1 MSVETGVAAAPAAA
15 RRHLPPG
22 VMRNLGLLV
31 AFVLICAIG
40 LATAG
45 DRFYNPGNILT
56 ILKLAAAIGVVAIGQ
71 TFVITSGGIDLS
83 VGSVLGL
90 CTVAATLFPVQSYGW
105 GAIVFTAL
113 AVGAL
118 CGAINGVMVAY
129 GRIVAFIATL
139 AMLVAAKGVA
149 EILSGYKTLRIPS
162 PDLAAYP
169 FAQAEA
175 QKFLDYFTGDLL
187 GLPVI
192 VWMFF
197 VVAVI
202 AWLVYNRT
210 TFGRRVTAIGGNME
224 ASRLAGLRIKPNLV
238 AVYALSGL
246 CAGIGALII
255 LSRTTAGT
263 ATHGELYE
271 LDAIAAVVV
280 GGTLLIGGRG
290 TIVGTVI
297 GSLLFVT
304 LTDIFILNNLAVSTQ
319 KVAKGLIIVGAV
331 LLQQYL
337 AQRERST

>member
-1 MSVETGVAAAPAAA
+1 MSTESQAADRVTT
-15 RRHLPPG
+15 RRSLPPG
-22 VMRNLGLLV
+22 VMRNLGLAV
-31 AFVLICAIG
+31 AFILICVIG
-40 LATAG
+40 IVTAG
-45 DRFYNPGNILT
+45 DRFTNPGNILT

-90 CTVAATLFPVQSYGW
+90 CTVAATMFSVQSFGW
-105 GAIVFTAL
+105 GAIVATAL
-113 AVGAL
+113 LVGLL
-118 CGAINGVMVAY
+118 CGVINGVLVAY

-139 AMLVAAKGVA
+139 AVMVAAKGTA
-149 EILSGYKTLRIPS
+149 EILSNYKTQRIPS
-162 PDLAAYP
+162 PELAPYP
-169 FAQAEA
+169 YAQAEA
-175 QKFLDYFTGDLL
+175 QKFLEYFTGDLV

-192 VWMFF
+192 VWIFLA
-197 VVAVI
+197 VAVI

-210 TFGRRVTAIGGNME
+210 TFGRRVTAIGGNIE
-224 ASRLAGLRIKPNLV
+224 AARLAGLRIKPNLV
-238 AVYALSGL
+238 YVYALCGL

-255 LSRTTAGT
+255 LARTTAGT

-271 LDAIAAVVV
+271 MDAIAAVVV
-280 GGTLLIGGRG
+280 GGTLLVGGRG

-297 GSLLFVT
+297 GTLLFVT

-337 AQRERST
+337 AQRERTT

>member
-1 MSVETGVAAAPAAA
+1 MSVETEVAAPTA
-15 RRHLPPG
+15 RRSLPPG
-22 VMRNLGLLV
+22 VMRNLGLAV
-31 AFVLICAIG
+31 AFVLICLIG
-40 LATAG
+40 VITAG
-45 DRFYNPGNILT
+45 ERFYNPGNILT

-90 CTVAATLFPVQSYGW
+90 CTVAATLYQTQTYGW
-105 GAIVFTAL
+105 IAIVATAL
-113 AVGAL
+113 VVGVL
-118 CGAINGVMVAY
+118 CGVINGVLVAY
-129 GRIVAFIATL
+129 GRIVPFIATL
-139 AMLVAAKGVA
+139 AVMVTAKGTA
-149 EILSGYKTLRIPS
+149 EILSNYKTLRIPS
-162 PDLAAYP
+162 PDLAPYP
-169 FAQAEA
+169 YAQAEA

-224 ASRLAGLRIKPNLV
+224 ASRLAGLRIKPNLIYI
-238 AVYALSGL
+238 YALCGL
-246 CAGIGALII
+246 CVGIGALII
-255 LSRTTAGT
+255 LARTTAGT

-271 LDAIAAVVV
+271 MDAIAAVVV
-280 GGTLLIGGRG
+280 GGTLLMGGRG

-297 GSLLFVT
+297 GTLLFVT

-319 KVAKGLIIVGAV
+319 KVAKGLIIIGAV

-337 AQRERST
+337 AQRERTT

>member
-1 MSVETGVAAAPAAA
+1 MSVESGVSAAPAA
-15 RRHLPPG
+15 RRSLPPG
-22 VMRNLGLLV
+22 VMRNLGLVV
-31 AFVLICAIG
+31 AFLVICLIGVL
-40 LATAG
+40 TAG
-45 DRFYNPGNILT
+45 ERFTNPGNILT

-105 GAIVFTAL
+105 GAIVVVAL
-113 AVGAL
+113 GTGLL
-118 CGAINGVMVAY
+118 CGVVNGVLVAY

-139 AMLVAAKGVA
+139 AMLVAAKGTA

-162 PDLAAYP
+162 PDLAPYP

-175 QKFLDYFTGDLL
+175 QKFLDFFTGDLI

-192 VWMFF
+192 VWIFI

-224 ASRLAGLRIKPNLV
+224 AARLAGLRIKPNLV
-238 AVYALSGL
+238 YVYALCGL
-246 CAGIGALII
+246 CAGIGALVI

-304 LTDIFILNNLAVSTQ
+304 LTDLFILNNLAVSTQ
-319 KVAKGLIIVGAV
+319 KVAKGLIIVAAV

-337 AQRERST
+337 ARRERST